1 MSQSGKE
8 TAEQGADGDG
18 GGLVVCMVRLFQWV
32 GIDRAAP
39 SL

>member
-1 MSQSGKE
+1 MKK
-8 TAEQGADGDG
+8 AEQGADGDG
-18 GGLVVCMVRLFQWV
+18 EGLVVCMVKVCQWV